1 MHNTQPFPRAAFSS
15 KFSIFH
21 LCGLF
26 LAFLSFPLF
35 SLHEMLFSALF
46 PVSLLHF
53 SGHWHCFIPVPKTTQ
68 NQSMTPNITAK
79 PVLRDATQ
87 RINHQ
92 FDCFKGTSSLRKP
105 LYLFRTKSLLFIT
118 GTKHPHQLPLLGFGN
133 SARRQGKEKDPKSDG
148 SRQQEQ
154 DFHLQGT
161 APNPGHGEWDL
172 SQSSS
177 SVAHVKGI
185 RKPSQPFL

>member
-21 LCGLF
+21 LYGLF

-87 RINHQ
+87 RTTTSLTVPKEPHLSGNLFIYS
-92 FDCFKGTSSLRKP
+92 GLRAYYSSLEQNTPISFPCWDLGILHGGRERRRTQ
-105 LYLFRTKSLLFIT
+105 YLM
-118 GTKHPHQLPLLGFGN
+118 
-133 SARRQGKEKDPKSDG
+133 A
-148 SRQQEQ
+148 
-154 DFHLQGT
+154 QGT
-161 APNPGHGEWDL
+161 RSRIFICRALLQTQATGNGIYHRAAPRWPM
-172 SQSSS
+172 
-177 SVAHVKGI
+177 
-185 RKPSQPFL
+185 